1 MEIEY
6 RAQIPASEQFFAL
19 FDTTGWNGEY
29 QATPEE
35 LARMLANSQFMLA
48 AYDGASL
55 VGFGRV
61 VSDGVLHAMIYDMI
75 VDPAYQKQGIGTH
88 ILHSLVEW
96 CRETHIR
103 DIQLFCARGKR
114 AFYEKN
120 GFVARSDDAPGMQL
134 RVDRSARQIVGKP
147 GHTGQE

>member
-6 RAQIPASEQFFAL
+6 RTQLPDKAQFFDL
-19 FDTTGWNGEY
+19 FETTGWNGEY
-29 QATPEE
+29 RATIDE
-35 LARMLANSQFMLA
+35 LAQMLVNSQFLVA

-61 VSDGVLHAMIYDMI
+61 VTDSVLHAMIYDMI
-75 VDPAYQKQGIGTH
+75 VHPAYQNKGIGTI
-88 ILHSLVEW
+88 ILRKLLEW
-96 CRETHIR
+96 CRAGHIR

-120 GFVARSDDAPGMQL
+120 GFAARPDDAPGMQF
-134 RVDRSARQIVGKP
+134 RVSSWD
-147 GHTGQE
+147 H